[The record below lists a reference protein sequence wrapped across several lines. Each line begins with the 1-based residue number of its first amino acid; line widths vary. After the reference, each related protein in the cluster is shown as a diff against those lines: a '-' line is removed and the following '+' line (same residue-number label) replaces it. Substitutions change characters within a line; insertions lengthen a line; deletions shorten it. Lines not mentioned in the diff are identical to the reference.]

1 MLLRYYLP
9 AGVRAVS
16 LAGILSLTTPVIAQQ
31 SAQGWETATE
41 MELGAVYTSGNTD
54 EENLRIGAEFDASR
68 NAWDYAMEFDGLRSS
83 TDGRLTAQRAYLVGT
98 SQYNYD
104 DDNFGQLRASHE
116 RDKFSGFEQQS
127 DLVAS
132 YGQLLLRDREDMTLD
147 YTVGAGVRNSD
158 DGVTSNNEP
167 ILRVSTN
174 YTWDFNDN
182 VRFLQELSSDAGD
195 SATVTRSEST
205 IESDVMDNLSLRFS
219 LRLRHQ
225 SKVPVDR
232 EELDSETAVTV
243 VLQL

>member
-1 MLLRYYLP
+1 MLQRHLP
-9 AGVRAVS
+9 AITR
-16 LAGILSLTTPVIAQQ
+16 LAGLAAAFSLLTPAAAQQ
-31 SAQGWETATE
+31 ATPAWETATE
-41 MELGAVYTSGNTD
+41 FELGAVYTSGNTD
-54 EENLRIGAEFDASR
+54 EENLRIGAEYDASR
-68 NAWDYAMEFDGLRSS
+68 EAWDYAVEFDGLRSS
-83 TDGRLTAQRAYLVGT
+83 TDGELTAQRAYLVGT

-104 DDNFGQLRASHE
+104 EDNFGQLRASHE

-127 DLVAS
+127 DLVVS
-132 YGQLLLRDREDMTLD
+132 YGQLLLRNREDMTLD

-158 DGVTSNNEP
+158 DGVTSTNEP
-167 ILRVSTN
+167 ILRVSTE

-225 SKVPVDR
+225 SQVPVTR
-232 EELDSETAVTV
+232 EELDTETSVTV
-243 VLQL
+243 VLQF